1 MEILRSKFGLITV
14 TTTVSLVFLLGIS
27 ELGIRLFVKN
37 GDVTPEVLRN
47 RSVQY
52 DPAVFARHVFK
63 QEARTIKH
71 APGSKK
77 GVEWEINEKG
87 YRGPKFDEN
96 KPDGVIRIIV
106 YGGSAAFDM
115 MVSEG
120 KDWPHQVQKKLRE
133 SGLANVE
140 VINAGIMGHTALESV
155 GKLFAEGFA
164 FKPDYV
170 LIYNAWNDIKY
181 LSSQKTVLRTLRPC
195 PTCNGQF
202 DHRIYYSNMLDRWL
216 CEGSQLYTVLRRIYY
231 KKTLK
236 IAKEGI
242 QKEEKKRLDISELN
256 PLGFRQ
262 YKLAMEM
269 FVDLARNIGA
279 KPILMTQARLVVS
292 DNTAVQRE
300 HIDYHHVVL
309 THEVL
314 VETFDKLDE
323 IVRNVAVEKD
333 AVLIDAS
340 AHLSGKEWA
349 FYDHVHL
356 DLAGKGSEALAQF
369 IADRLQDVFSQEL
382 RNKGSTKTQKSRFH

>member
-1 MEILRSKFGLITV
+1 MVLGRKRAFVICTIFMSIGALI
-14 TTTVSLVFLLGIS
+14 LLGEVS
-27 ELGIRLFVKN
+27 VRLFVKN
-37 GDVTPEVLRN
+37 GDVTPDVLRN

-52 DPAVFARHVFK
+52 EPAIFSRHVFK

-71 APGSKK
+71 ASGSKK
-77 GVEWEINEKG
+77 GVEWEISEKG
-87 YRGPKFDEN
+87 YRGQNFETE
-96 KPDGVIRIIV
+96 KPEGVIRIIV

-120 KDWPHQVQKKLRE
+120 KDWPHLVQKKIRE

-155 GKLFAEGFA
+155 GKLFTEGFA

-181 LSSQKTVLRTLRPC
+181 LSLQKTVLRTLHPYAGR
-195 PTCNGQF
+195 F
-202 DHRIYYSNMLDRWL
+202 DPRIHYKNFLDRWL

-231 KKTLK
+231 KKIMK
-236 IAKEGI
+236 IGKEGLFKV
-242 QKEEKKRLDISELN
+242 KEKPLNFSDLN
-256 PLGFRQ
+256 PVGFRQ
-262 YKLAMEM
+262 YQLALEV

-279 KPILMTQARLVVS
+279 TPILITQARLVKP
-292 DNTAVQRE
+292 DNTLDQRAQ
-300 HIDYHHVVL
+300 IDYHHVGL
-309 THEVL
+309 THEAL
-314 VETFDKLDE
+314 VETFDRLDA
-323 IVRNVAVEKD
+323 IVREVAAKKD
-333 AVLIDAS
+333 ARLIDAS

-369 IADRLQDVFSQEL
+369 VADRFQDVWSEKESMKARKPIL
-382 RNKGSTKTQKSRFH
+382 H